1 MEGGQSIQVPAET
14 VALREDGVYAVALSF
29 REIMNGHIDST
40 HSLSNE
46 EPLRIPVIAE
56 EIVVEKRMVDTGRVR
71 ITKKQQEY
79 EETVDEPLIREE
91 VEIERIAINQMVE
104 GALPAIRDEGDTL
117 IIPVFEEVL
126 VIERRIRLKEE
137 LHIHRKRE
145 IVHEPQQVL
154 LRREEVTVERLAPL
168 SKEEDADPSRTQI
181 FKLDDSI

>member
-1 MEGGQSIQVPAET
+1 
-14 VALREDGVYAVALSF
+14 
-29 REIMNGHIDST
+29 
-40 HSLSNE
+40 
-46 EPLRIPVIAE
+46 
-56 EIVVEKRMVDTGRVR
+56 
-71 ITKKQQEY
+71 
-79 EETVDEPLIREE
+79 
-91 VEIERIAINQMVE
+91 MVE
-104 GALPAIRDEGDTL
+104 GALPATRDEGDTL